1 MGFFIVER
9 EDYECLREALNL
21 LRQNMEKHA
30 ISPLG
35 FMVDYDKAQ
44 KKALKEIFPRKCSG
58 DGVAVSWHAWW
69 SLHIALL
76 CCRNHCHAVR
86 LSSQAGVAAVC
97 ADTRAGTPSV

>member
-21 LRQNMEKHA
+21 LRQNLSKHA

-44 KKALKEIFPRKCSG
+44 KKALKEIFPRTY
-58 DGVAVSWHAWW
+58 DGVGP
-69 SLHIALL
+69 
-76 CCRNHCHAVR
+76 RR
-86 LSSQAGVAAVC
+86 
-97 ADTRAGTPSV
+97 P